1 MRLLGYTIIAIII
14 VDKNV
19 TGGAEKRSSVKEEKK
34 CYEEFLKTGL
44 DDILFATG
52 ANFPRD
58 LFEI

>member
-19 TGGAEKRSSVKEEKK
+19 TGGAEKKIVSEIRKK